1 MPHPSAVPAE
11 HPADPVNDG
20 NSRAR
25 EELAALLAAES
36 AKARTEMRVV
46 RGLWALAFI
55 ALAGALVLWL
65 FFGGREQFVSRD
77 SGYDAQ
83 VLLPAWL
90 ALAGLLSATGATIVF
105 MIRLMR
111 GALGNIV
118 ERQARK

>member
-1 MPHPSAVPAE
+1 MPAE
-11 HPADPVNDG
+11 HPADLGNDG

-25 EELAALLAAES
+25 EELAALLAAET
-36 AKARTEMRVV
+36 ARARTEMRIVH
-46 RGLWALAFI
+46 GLWALAAV

-65 FFGGREQFVSRD
+65 FFGGRDQYVSRD

-90 ALAGLLSATGATIVF
+90 ALAGLLSATGATVVF

-118 ERQARK
+118 QRQARK